1 MGTGVVF
8 SPTPISGTAVLEYGA
23 TEILPRVGAILK
35 RPARLCRPGRQACRA
50 QPRGKPGFSTL
61 DSSSG
66 RETDSPLEEDGFEP
80 SVPLG
85 REVLE
90 RSNISTRW
98 VLFQGGLRAVS
109 LSDCGDRAPTRLV
122 VGRDGARC
130 GAEGGCIRMARPTE
144 EIGLNRGRRPCTD
157 LVGGTESSKPVSS
170 AGEQSQARRRR
181 LSRFRAGELFSR
193 PKPVLTTASA
203 AGQRQKARCTTERG
217 SPAPA
222 PHWA

>member
-1 MGTGVVF
+1 M
-8 SPTPISGTAVLEYGA
+8 
-23 TEILPRVGAILK
+23 AI
-35 RPARLCRPGRQACRA
+35 RFAE
-50 QPRGKPGFSTL
+50 
-61 DSSSG
+61 DSA
-66 RETDSPLEEDGFEP
+66 LEEDGFEP

-98 VLFQGGLRAVS
+98 VLFQGGLRVRIRLNPPVS
-109 LSDCGDRAPTRLV
+109 LSDRGDRASTRLV
-122 VGRDGARC
+122 VGRDGACC

-170 AGEQSQARRRR
+170 AGELSHARRRR
-181 LSRFRAGELFSR
+181 LSRFRAGQLFSR

-203 AGQRQKARCTTERG
+203 AGQRQKARCTAERG